1 MLYDTRNSNPVRI
14 TPSMNFGVRVSF
26 PVMVFLRKFP
36 VTGLLGNMVVL
47 LCRIGNQWEFVV
59 CSDRSNPVLCDNL
72 EEWDGL
78 GGGRELQEGRDVS
91 TPMTDSC

>member
-1 MLYDTRNSNPVRI
+1 
-14 TPSMNFGVRVSF
+14 
-26 PVMVFLRKFP
+26 
-36 VTGLLGNMVVL
+36 MVVL